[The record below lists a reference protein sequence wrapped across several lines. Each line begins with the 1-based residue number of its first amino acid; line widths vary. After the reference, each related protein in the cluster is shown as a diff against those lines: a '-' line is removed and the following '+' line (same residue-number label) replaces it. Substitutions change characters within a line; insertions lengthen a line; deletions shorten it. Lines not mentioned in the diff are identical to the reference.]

1 MMCIILSLRKRMKKI
16 MKKNNEKKNN
26 EKNNEKRMKKRDL
39 KNFLAY
45 IKYQCG
51 HGVSLDDALKN
62 LGYVRI
68 DV

>member
-1 MMCIILSLRKRMKKI
+1 MAPSMTCIILSLRKRMR
-16 MKKNNEKKNN
+16 MKNN
-26 EKNNEKRMKKRDL
+26 KKRDL

-62 LGYVRI
+62 LGYVRTEKNGANSE
-68 DV
+68 

>member
-1 MMCIILSLRKRMKKI
+1 MAPSMTCIILSLRKRMK
-16 MKKNNEKKNN
+16 N
-26 EKNNEKRMKKRDL
+26 KKRDS

-62 LGYVRI
+62 LGYVRVGKVEPI
-68 DV
+68 PKE

>member
-1 MMCIILSLRKRMKKI
+1 MKKI
-16 MKKNNEKKNN
+16 MKKNN

>member
-1 MMCIILSLRKRMKKI
+1 MAPSMTCIILSLRKRMR
-16 MKKNNEKKNN
+16 MKNN
-26 EKNNEKRMKKRDL
+26 KKRDL

>member
-1 MMCIILSLRKRMKKI
+1 MRMK
-16 MKKNNEKKNN
+16 NN
-26 EKNNEKRMKKRDL
+26 KKRDL

-62 LGYVRI
+62 LGYVRVGKSGPI
-68 DV
+68 PKE

>member
-1 MMCIILSLRKRMKKI
+1 MAPSMTCIILSLRKRMR
-16 MKKNNEKKNN
+16 MKNN
-26 EKNNEKRMKKRDL
+26 KKRDL
-39 KNFLAY
+39 KSFMAY

>member
-1 MMCIILSLRKRMKKI
+1 MRMK
-16 MKKNNEKKNN
+16 NN
-26 EKNNEKRMKKRDL
+26 KKRDL
-39 KNFLAY
+39 KNFMAY
-45 IKYQCG
+45 VKYQCR

>member
-1 MMCIILSLRKRMKKI
+1 MAPSMTCIILSLRKRMR
-16 MKKNNEKKNN
+16 MKNN
-26 EKNNEKRMKKRDL
+26 KKRDL

-45 IKYQCG
+45 VKYQCG

>member
-1 MMCIILSLRKRMKKI
+1 MMK
-16 MKKNNEKKNN
+16 MKKNKE
-26 EKNNEKRMKKRDL
+26 KRDL
-39 KNFLAY
+39 KNFVAY
-45 IKYQCG
+45 VKYQCG

>member
-16 MKKNNEKKNN
+16 MKKNN

>member
-1 MMCIILSLRKRMKKI
+1 MMCIILSIRKRM
-16 MKKNNEKKNN
+16 
-26 EKNNEKRMKKRDL
+26 RMKNKEKRDL

-45 IKYQCG
+45 VKYQCG

-68 DV
+68 EKSGANPG